1 MIAVAN
7 EASDGNNC
15 SDGAKNG
22 LNENWLPGMD
32 SNPWFTPSSLS
43 HLMSRW
49 LDASS

>member
-1 MIAVAN
+1 
-7 EASDGNNC
+7 
-15 SDGAKNG
+15 
-22 LNENWLPGMD
+22 LRLPGMD